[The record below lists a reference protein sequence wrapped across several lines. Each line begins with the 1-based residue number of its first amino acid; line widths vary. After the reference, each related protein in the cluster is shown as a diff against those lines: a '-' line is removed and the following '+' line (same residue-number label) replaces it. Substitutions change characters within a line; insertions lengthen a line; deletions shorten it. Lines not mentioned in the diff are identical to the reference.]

1 MAFFSI
7 LLLVS
12 GFYNL
17 EMLNM
22 QTVTLSTLLTTC
34 PLLQDFTLEGFFGD
48 KDVVLENISY
58 LVKLFLKVE
67 NHHLSFTTEEYAD
80 MVWDFMRPLCNVIS
94 MELSMGTAK
103 VPTRYFILFYLLFIY
118 LSLILHHLYVL

>member
-1 MAFFSI
+1 
-7 LLLVS
+7 
-12 GFYNL
+12 
-17 EMLNM
+17 MLNM

-48 KDVVLENISY
+48 KDVVLENIPY

-80 MVWDFMRPLCNVIS
+80 MVWDFIRPLCNVIS

>member
-1 MAFFSI
+1 
-7 LLLVS
+7 
-12 GFYNL
+12 
-17 EMLNM
+17 MLNM

-48 KDVVLENISY
+48 KDVVLENIPY

-103 VPTRYFILFYLLFIY
+103 VPTRYVFYLLFIY
-118 LSLILHHLYVL
+118 LSLIIHHLYIL

>member
-7 LLLVS
+7 FLLVS
-12 GFYNL
+12 GFYNS

-48 KDVVLENISY
+48 KDVVLENIPY
-58 LVKLFLKVE
+58 LVKLFLKIE
-67 NHHLSFTTEEYAD
+67 NCHLSFTTEEYAN

-103 VPTRYFILFYLLFIY
+103 VPTRYVFYLLFIY
-118 LSLILHHLYVL
+118 LSLILHHLYIL